1 MMIYP
6 ILLLLLGIASLIW
19 FGNKTVDF
27 ASQIAMHFRL
37 PTLFVGIVIIAIGTD
52 LPEIMN
58 SILSSSLGHGDIN
71 VGNSIGSCLAQ
82 ITLIP
87 AMIVLFYKSL
97 PVRFKDII
105 TPGVPLL
112 FSLILLAVLL
122 KDGYLSSSDG
132 LILVSAFIIQ
142 IYLIYKYLTF
152 EVKEKP
158 LKNGLTSPVYLTAL
172 FLVLSLIGVLFGA
185 YLTVEGI
192 VQLSK
197 MVGIPEFIISFFI
210 AAIGTSMPEIAI
222 DVIAIKKKK
231 PELAIGDML
240 GSNLIDTTL
249 SVGIGPLLF
258 PISVSLGYALT
269 AILYTFIATFIMIA
283 LMSFRKKLDKWTALV
298 AIGLYL
304 LSYLVVTHA

>member
-1 MMIYP
+1 MLYP
-6 ILLLLLGIASLIW
+6 LILLLLGIASLVW
-19 FGNKTVDF
+19 FGNKTVDL
-27 ASQIAMHFRL
+27 ASQLAMHFRL
-37 PTLFVGIVIIAIGTD
+37 PVLFVGIIIIAIGTD

-71 VGNSIGSCLAQ
+71 VGDSIGSCLAQ
-82 ITLIP
+82 ITLVP
-87 AMIVLFYKSL
+87 AMIVLFYKNL

-132 LILVSAFIIQ
+132 LILISAFAVQ

-158 LKNGLTSPVYLTAL
+158 LKNGLSEPVYITVL
-172 FLVLSLIGVLFGA
+172 FLLISLLGVLFGA

-249 SVGIGPLLF
+249 SVGAGPLLF
-258 PISVSLGYALT
+258 PISVSMGYALT
-269 AILYTFIATFIMIA
+269 AILYTFMATFIMIA

-298 AIGLYL
+298 AMILYL
-304 LSYLVVTHA
+304 LSYFVIAQS